1 MERFDQR
8 VLIPLSNR
16 IMLMGLF
23 GKKFTCQCG
32 SKFGKEEE
40 LLTHAK
46 QAHGADVQDYNIQ
59 SGKDYSGTSKFK
71 AIRIELQ
78 VSDVKATDARY
89 WVNELTN
96 QYADL
101 VVTDV
106 EIKPDKVAFKVG
118 SPSME
123 DLTAADV
130 KFRINEYLTMNIP
143 PFECKQVRVG

>member
-1 MERFDQR
+1 
-8 VLIPLSNR
+8 
-16 IMLMGLF
+16 MGLF
-23 GKKFTCQCG
+23 GKKFKCDQCD

-40 LLTHAK
+40 LLAHAQK
-46 QAHGADVQDYNIQ
+46 SHGASVQDYNIET
-59 SGKDYSGTSKFK
+59 GKAYSGASKFK
-71 AIRIELQ
+71 PVRVELE
-78 VSDVKATDARY
+78 VSDVKATETRY

-101 VVTDV
+101 AVTNV
-106 EIKPDKVAFKVG
+106 EIKPDKIRFDIG

-123 DLTAADV
+123 DLTAADI